1 MKNHTILGLRP
12 GASAAEIKRAYRKLA
27 MRWHPDRN
35 AHPKAGERFAQIRG
49 AYEHLLSASERAAT
63 RTDREPEAAPE
74 SPPPE
79 PEPAA
84 PAAEPAAADPGA
96 GESGLPRAG
105 DIRQNL
111 VLTLEEAAQGCV
123 KTLSLLRSQ
132 PCLACAGSGEG
143 GPPRTHFCRACHGSG
158 RIVVAGGGLE
168 SCGECQ
174 GKGVYSRRVCG
185 ECQGCGAE
193 TRAVALEIVV
203 PPAMLAGDE
212 LRLGGQGEP
221 GDERHQPGDLFLT
234 LVIRA
239 HSLYRRRG
247 RDLHCVMPVSALS
260 LLTGDDI
267 EIPLLGGQRLCHRLD
282 PGLPEVRELHFPGRG
297 YPGRLRHLPGSL
309 HVRLQPV
316 FPKRLDARQRALLQQ
331 ADAALRD
338 DPHALPEVAAW
349 KKAHFGD

>member
-1 MKNHTILGLRP
+1 MKNHAILGLRP

-49 AYEHLLSASERAAT
+49 AYELLLSASERAAT
-63 RTDREPEAAPE
+63 RIDQDPEPSAAPE
-74 SPPPE
+74 PSPAPS
-79 PEPAA
+79 AA
-84 PAAEPAAADPGA
+84 PAAESA
-96 GESGLPRAG
+96 LPRAG
-105 DIRQNL
+105 DLRQNL
-111 VLTLEEAAQGCV
+111 VLSLEEAAQGCS

-132 PCLACAGSGEG
+132 PCRACAGSGEG
-143 GPPRTHFCRACHGSG
+143 GPLRTHFCRHCHGSG
-158 RIVVAGGGLE
+158 RVVVSGGGLA

-185 ECQGCGAE
+185 ECQGSGCE
-193 TRAVALEIVV
+193 TRAVALEVLV

-212 LRLGGQGEP
+212 LRLVGQGEP
-221 GDERHQPGDLFLT
+221 GDEQHQPGDLFLT

-239 HSLYRRRG
+239 HPLYRRRG
-247 RDLHCVMPVSALS
+247 RDLHCVMPVSAFS

-267 EIPLLGGQRLCHRLD
+267 DIPLLGGQRLCHRLD
-282 PGLPEVRELHFPGRG
+282 PGPPEARDLHFAGRG
-297 YPGRLRHLPGSL
+297 YPGRQQHLPGSL

-338 DPHALPEVAAW
+338 DPLALPEVAAW
-349 KKAHFGD
+349 KKAHFGE